1 MRRPVFAALIVS
13 GGAMLTL
20 AAPAQASISPSA
32 QAIVDRYVEATGG
45 AGALLADTTFHVK
58 GRVRAMDLKG
68 SFEQWAALPD
78 RIVTRVTLGTV
89 RLRTGFD
96 GTTGWRTDLASK
108 KVTILDGKELEQT
121 RSDAYFAT
129 EMWARPGQGGGKVM
143 AMTSSFK
150 NGEEFRSLEVTP
162 PVGSPRRLWFSTT
175 TGLLR
180 RMTVRIDQREADSW
194 MSDYRRIGGR
204 LRAMK
209 EEAADS
215 DQAIVWDEHD
225 ASPTPDH
232 FAVDSLW
239 VNETIDPGLFASPG
253 SRGQSVAWLKTKG
266 IARIPFR
273 YGTRHVWIKVSVNGA
288 PPADFLLDTGA
299 GMTMIDRSYAE
310 KIGLVPDEPFAVEGM
325 GGADAGSLAKLSSLR
340 IGSSATDGVAMQD
353 LKVGLVDFGEE
364 VEAVMWRHMAG
375 LIGYD
380 VLERFV
386 VEVDYDNQVVTL
398 RDPKTFAY
406 EGGGQPVDM
415 RLAGGIPL
423 VSVDLG
429 RGCTGDFLVDVGSSF
444 GLTLHGSLVRS
455 CRLFDNI
462 LGHKQVEVNGGGVGA
477 SYVSWLSR
485 LDHVRIGPYEW
496 EQPIAGLSLR
506 TSGMVGSK
514 DYGGN
519 IGNVVLERFKVTFDY
534 ERRKLYLE
542 PGRRFADPERF
553 SRIGA
558 VLVRMSG
565 RVIAA
570 NILKGSAAYDAG
582 LEPDDEIMAI
592 DGKPILDFTPELLDR
607 MFVYGDVGTT
617 HELSIVHDGE
627 PKKVTV
633 TLRDVL

>member
-1 MRRPVFAALIVS
+1 MFAKRLALA
-13 GGAMLTL
+13 GAMLTL
-20 AAPAQASISPSA
+20 AAPARAWISPEA
-32 QAIVDRYVEATGG
+32 QLIVDRYVQATGG
-45 AGALLADTTFHVK
+45 AAALAADTTLHIK
-58 GRVRAMDLKG
+58 GRVSAMDQKG

-78 RIVTRVTLGTV
+78 RIVTRVSLGTV
-89 RLRTGFD
+89 RMRTGFD
-96 GTTGWRTDLASK
+96 GTSGWRTDLASK

-129 EMWARPGQGGGKVM
+129 EMWARPGQGGGRV
-143 AMTSSFK
+143 SSYK
-150 NGEEFRSLEVTP
+150 NGEEFRSIEVTP
-162 PVGSPRRLWFSTT
+162 PVGSPRRLWFSTSN
-175 TGLLR
+175 GLLR

-215 DQAIVWDEHD
+215 DQAIVWDAHD
-225 ASPTPDH
+225 ESPTPDH
-232 FAVDSLW
+232 FTVDSLW
-239 VNETIDPGLFASPG
+239 VNETIEPSLFASPG

-273 YGTRHVWIKVSVNGA
+273 YGTRHVWIKVLVNGFTH
-288 PPADFLLDTGA
+288 ADFLLDTGA

-310 KIGLVPDEPFAVEGM
+310 KLGIVPDEAFAVEGM

-340 IGSSATDGVAMQD
+340 IGSAATDGVAMQD
-353 LKVGLVDFGEE
+353 LKVGLVDFGED

-386 VEVDYDNQVVTL
+386 VEIDYDNQVVTL

-423 VSVDLG
+423 VSVELG
-429 RGCTGDFLVDVGSSF
+429 RGCAGDFLVDVGSSF

-534 ERRKLYLE
+534 EHRKLYLE
-542 PGRRFADPERF
+542 PGRRFAEPERF

-558 VLVRMSG
+558 VFVRMSG

-570 NILKGSAAYDAG
+570 NILKGSAAYEAG

-592 DGKPILDFTPELLDR
+592 DGKPILEFTPELLDR
-607 MFVYGDVGTT
+607 MFVDGDVGAT

-633 TLRDVL
+633 TLKDVL

>member
-1 MRRPVFAALIVS
+1 
-13 GGAMLTL
+13 
-20 AAPAQASISPSA
+20 
-32 QAIVDRYVEATGG
+32 
-45 AGALLADTTFHVK
+45 
-58 GRVRAMDLKG
+58 
-68 SFEQWAALPD
+68 
-78 RIVTRVTLGTV
+78 
-89 RLRTGFD
+89 
-96 GTTGWRTDLASK
+96 
-108 KVTILDGKELEQT
+108 
-121 RSDAYFAT
+121 
-129 EMWARPGQGGGKVM
+129 
-143 AMTSSFK
+143 
-150 NGEEFRSLEVTP
+150 
-162 PVGSPRRLWFSTT
+162 
-175 TGLLR
+175 
-180 RMTVRIDQREADSW
+180 
-194 MSDYRRIGGR
+194 YRRIGGR

-542 PGRRFADPERF
+542 PGRR
-553 SRIGA
+553 
-558 VLVRMSG
+558 
-565 RVIAA
+565 
-570 NILKGSAAYDAG
+570 
-582 LEPDDEIMAI
+582 
-592 DGKPILDFTPELLDR
+592 
-607 MFVYGDVGTT
+607 
-617 HELSIVHDGE
+617 
-627 PKKVTV
+627 
-633 TLRDVL
+633 